1 MIELEVEQGSLEWH
15 HERAGRVTG
24 TSLQSA
30 IGAKYSKA
38 KNAWTLAD
46 KKVQETL
53 SYALISERMTEVQIA
68 ELNTAAV
75 ERGRELEPFAIK
87 AVEKKTGMNLLECGM
102 LISENTPE
110 FGFSPDAV
118 FKDSNDVIVGGLETK
133 CPSSKKHIEYFI
145 NNEVPPEYYW
155 QVLSAFI
162 CDDNVLWWDF
172 ASYDDRNYI
181 SPLFYIRTHRKD
193 VEDHIN
199 KARDILSDYLLSIR
213 VKHENLTF

>member
-1 MIELEVEQGSLEWH
+1 MIELELEQGTLEWH

-30 IGAKYSKA
+30 IGAKFSKA
-38 KNAWTLAD
+38 KKVWTLGD

-53 SYALISERMTEVQIA
+53 SYGLISERMTEVQIV
-68 ELNTAAV
+68 ELNTPAI
-75 ERGRELEPFAIK
+75 ERGREQEPFAIK
-87 AVEKKTGMNLLECGM
+87 AVSKKTGTEFLECGM

-118 FKDSNDVIVGGLETK
+118 FKDSKGVIVGGLETK

-155 QVLSAFI
+155 QVLSGFI
-162 CDDNVLWWDF
+162 CDDSVLWWDF
-172 ASYDDRNYI
+172 ASYDDRNYTK
-181 SPLFYIRTHRKD
+181 PLFYIRTHRKD

-199 KARDILSDYLLSIR
+199 KARDILSEYLLSIR
-213 VKHENLTF
+213 VKHEDLTF